1 MNYAVQ
7 SSIGYRFQK
16 KKKGIYFSAKLR
28 PFLFRI
34 DSKRNEE
41 GEKVRLYDFDF
52 RDFPFILFPSPG
64 IGYSF

>member
-16 KKKGIYFSAKLR
+16 KKEGIYFSATLK
-28 PFLFRI
+28 PFLIRI
-34 DSKRNEE
+34 DSKRDEA
-41 GEKVRLYDFDF
+41 GDKIRIYDFSF
-52 RDFPFILFPSPG
+52 RGFPSLLFPSPG